1 MLKVDPDEG
10 PELRSDS
17 VINVETEL
25 AAVDIGDAP
34 SLNDPMLYEPDDA
47 YLDPDEEGVAS

>member
-17 VINVETEL
+17 VTNVETEL
-25 AAVDIGDAP
+25 VGAGIGEAS

-47 YLDPDEEGVAS
+47 YQDPDEEGVAS